1 MSTIIICIVIAVAF
15 AAFKSKDFWTS
26 VLGGIVGFAIGFCLY
41 FLGGSFLGTKLPTVE
56 VIEEQE
62 IYALS
67 DSSAT
72 KGASYLFAG
81 YIDEKLVYG
90 YVVDTERGKQIKE
103 IDAKNA
109 YITEGDYTPTIRTHK
124 IKFKHDWYNWF
135 ARDEF
140 IEEDYVEFLVPID
153 TITAEY
159 NVDLQ

>member
-1 MSTIIICIVIAVAF
+1 MGTIIICIVIAVAF
-15 AAFKSKDFWTS
+15 TALKSKDFWTS
-26 VLGGIVGFAIGFCLY
+26 VLGGIVGFAIGFCLH

-62 IYALS
+62 IYALG
-67 DSSAT
+67 DSSAS
-72 KGASYLFAG
+72 KSVRYLFAG
-81 YIDEKLVYG
+81 YIDEKLVYR
-90 YVVDTERGKQIKE
+90 YVVNTERGKHIEE

-109 YITEGDYTPTIRTHK
+109 YIIESDCAPTIRTHK

-135 ARDEF
+135 ALDDF

-153 TITAEY
+153 TITTEY

>member
-1 MSTIIICIVIAVAF
+1 MGTFIICIVIAVAF
-15 AAFKSKDFWTS
+15 TALKSKDFWTT
-26 VLGGIVGFAIGFCLY
+26 VLGGGVGFTIGFCLY

-62 IYALS
+62 ICALS
-67 DSSAT
+67 ASSAT

-81 YIDEKLVYG
+81 CIDEKLVYR
-90 YVVDTERGKQIKE
+90 YVIDTERGKHIKE
-103 IDAKNA
+103 IDAENA

-135 ARDEF
+135 VPDEF
-140 IEEDYVEFLVPID
+140 IEPGYVEFLVPKD
-153 TITAEY
+153 TITTEY